1 MAMHEEIVLKVR
13 GLCKSYGGVEV
24 LHNVSFDLRKAEI
37 HCLCGENGAGKST
50 LIKAIS
56 GTISFEAGKIE
67 LMGNTFSSLTPATA
81 KANGVQTIYQENHL
95 VPYMTIAENIFIG
108 QEIVNRAKMI
118 SKKETVRRARELIAR
133 YGLDLDPTR
142 LVKMLSVAEQQYVK
156 ILKALE
162 KKSQILILDEPTSM
176 FNLRDARLVLDLV
189 KRIRSE
195 GISIIYISHHLN
207 EVKEIADRITVLK
220 DGAVMD
226 TIENINGS
234 VDVSDIASKMVGR
247 SVDAYYQRRTRKVP
261 GECIFEVRELV
272 RKRDMP
278 PISFSIRRGEI
289 LGMAGM
295 VGSGRSEMARAIF
308 GAEKIHSGEI
318 LLNGKQVQFHS
329 PSDAIRGGIAMTPED
344 RQKQGLSLSLSIGEN
359 LLLASIRRFVGFFYR
374 VKTAIATQDSII
386 KYVGIKAHSP
396 YLPVGS
402 LSGGN
407 QQKTVIGKWLN
418 VEADV
423 LILDE
428 PTRGVDVN
436 SKAEIYDI
444 ICDLA
449 DRGKAILLISSD
461 MPELIALSDRVAIMR
476 DNHLAVELSG
486 AEIAEENIIVHMI
499 GV

>member
-1 MAMHEEIVLKVR
+1 MAMQEEIVLKVR
-13 GLCKSYGGVEV
+13 DLCKSYSGVEV

-56 GTISFEAGKIE
+56 GTIVFEKGKIE
-67 LMGNTFSSLTPATA
+67 LLGNEFSSLTPSVA

-133 YGLDLDPTR
+133 YGLELDPTR
-142 LVKMLSVAEQQYVK
+142 LVKTLSVAEQQYVK

-189 KRIRSE
+189 KRIRGE

-220 DGAVMD
+220 DGTVVD

-234 VDVSDIASKMVGR
+234 VNVSEIASKMVGR
-247 SVDAYYQRRTRKVP
+247 SVEAYYQRRTRKAP
-261 GECIFEVRELV
+261 GETIFEVQGLR
-272 RKRDMP
+272 RKKDMP
-278 PISFSIRRGEI
+278 PISFSIRKGEI

-308 GAEKIHSGEI
+308 GAERVYSGKI
-318 LLNGKQVQFHS
+318 LLSGREVRFNS
-329 PSDAIRGGIAMTPED
+329 PGEAISGGIAMTPED
-344 RQKQGLSLSLSIGEN
+344 RQKQGLSLGLSIGEN
-359 LLLASIRRFVGFFYR
+359 LLLASVKRFAGFFYR

-449 DRGKAILLISSD
+449 DKGKAILLISSD
-461 MPELIALSDRVAIMR
+461 MPELIALSDRIAIMR
-476 DNHLAVELSG
+476 ENQLA
-486 AEIAEENIIVHMI
+486 AEISGEEITEENIIVHMI